1 MNTKSPSVLQGRRVK
16 KMFLKSIFFL
26 SVFHATLLLAPL
38 AEADQQRYQPQNLNG
53 KATSFYGR
61 YGADLINIQYIKAD
75 IIGQVKKAIRE
86 GTDILQEL
94 DEYIIPTANGSVFV
108 LPGVNANE
116 LIIFNDGSGSP
127 IAIKR

>member
-1 MNTKSPSVLQGRRVK
+1 MKTKLLSFLQGGRDK
-16 KMFLKSIFFL
+16 KLLLKSICFL
-26 SVFHATLLLAPL
+26 SVFHALIFTSTSAT
-38 AEADQQRYQPQNLNG
+38 ANERYQAKNLST

-61 YGADLINIQYIKAD
+61 YGADLINIPYIKAD
-75 IIGQVKKAIRE
+75 IIGTVKKSIRE
-86 GTDILQEL
+86 GRDILQEL

-116 LIIFNDGSGSP
+116 LIIYNDGSGKP

>member
-1 MNTKSPSVLQGRRVK
+1 MNTKSPSVLHGRRVK
-16 KMFLKSIFFL
+16 SLFLKSVCLF
-26 SVFHATLLLAPL
+26 SVFHATLFFVSS
-38 AEADQQRYQPQNLNG
+38 AEADQQRYQSQNLNG

-75 IIGQVKKAIRE
+75 IVGQVKKAIRE